1 MVVVLGAAALMLWP
15 LLWPSDPDTSVQL
28 VNGRLVGETS
38 GYVGR
43 VDRDARTVDVSSSL
57 VGWRP
62 VVLVVNEHT
71 AIQVQDRPGE
81 IGDLV
86 KDLPVRVTY
95 EMVGDKRLAKSI
107 EVITDDGRARAAPAD
122 AVKVPAPPAD
132 RSPATP
138 SDASMTGQVSPAG
151 APAPEAPPARSV
163 TPPPAGPTAAAPPSR
178 AVTPPAANPTTP
190 APVTLPPAAPSVAA
204 PPSPAVPPPAS
215 PVPPAVRA
223 TPPTPA
229 QRVEQAAPK
238 APAPAVEKAP
248 SAETEGRMP
257 PKAPAPTR
265 VETAPPSAARPVTP
279 RPETPPSTPR
289 EPAARQEVDTRPRAT
304 PPSTDADD
312 GAAAVDWLLK
322 RGR

>member
-86 KDLPVRVTY
+86 KDLPVRVSY
-95 EMVGDKRLAKSI
+95 EVVGDKRLAKSI
-107 EVITDDGRARAAPAD
+107 EVITDEAGRARAAPAD

-132 RSPATP
+132 RTLATP
-138 SDASMTGQVSPAG
+138 SDTSVTGPVSPAG
-151 APAPEAPPARSV
+151 AQAPEAPPARAV
-163 TPPPAGPTAAAPPSR
+163 TPPPAGPTAAPPPSR
-178 AVTPPAANPTTP
+178 PVTPPATGPTTG
-190 APVTLPPAAPSVAA
+190 APVALPPAAPSVAA

-215 PVPPAVRA
+215 PAPPAAKA
-223 TPPTPA
+223 TPP
-229 QRVEQAAPK
+229 AP
-238 APAPAVEKAP
+238 V
-248 SAETEGRMP
+248 SYTHLTL
-257 PKAPAPTR
+257 PTIYS
-265 VETAPPSAARPVTP
+265 V
-279 RPETPPSTPR
+279 
-289 EPAARQEVDTRPRAT
+289 
-304 PPSTDADD
+304 
-312 GAAAVDWLLK
+312 
-322 RGR
+322 